1 MVHQRLTLINATDR
15 IECRGGIEAIRRQ
28 SKVIRDDD
36 ARRGGVGVVQDTG
49 LLEKLR
55 VLLEIPKV
63 MLLDARIE
71 VAELDAACAADLLQ
85 LEQLL
90 LDVFAVDSILMLS
103 VSLADG
109 LDDSGHVREG
119 KRGQTG
125 SDLLLHVSEELPCLL
140 PERQDA
146 VHARVHLI
154 DHLAGELRHV
164 ATEHISLHEGVDN
177 PFRAYLV
184 KHALGALPVHLI
196 GSLQTL
202 DGLGM
207 DHVLE
212 RRRQDG
218 KLMEVQ
224 AVAAEALVQEVL
236 DMPRD
241 SLAQG
246 SDRRRRRPS
255 FALWSHPLDLP
266 PVALHEEPVD
276 SVTGPSCADGATLVL
291 R

>member
-1 MVHQRLTLINATDR
+1 MFHHARVEVH
-15 IECRGGIEAIRRQ
+15 
-28 SKVIRDDD
+28 
-36 ARRGGVGVVQDTG
+36 
-49 LLEKLR
+49 
-55 VLLEIPKV
+55 
-63 MLLDARIE
+63 
-71 VAELDAACAADLLQ
+71 ELHPACAAGLFQ
-85 LEQLL
+85 LDKPTA
-90 LDVFAVDSILMLS
+90 DVLAVLRILKAPIP
-103 VSLADG
+103 LADG
-109 LDDSGHVREG
+109 LDDAGHVCEG
-119 KRGQTG
+119 EHGQTG
-125 SDLLLHVSEELPCLL
+125 SNLPLHISQELPRLL
-140 PERQDA
+140 PQRQCA
-146 VHARVHLI
+146 VNARVHPI
-154 DHLAGELRHV
+154 DHLASEFRHIV
-164 ATEHISLHEGVDN
+164 AQHVGLHVGVDN
-177 PFRAYLV
+177 PFRAGLV
-184 KHALGALPVHLI
+184 KHALGALSVHLI

-266 PVALHEEPVD
+266 PMTLHEEPVD